1 MAKYHNSAN
10 GPRPCRA
17 EHGGCPYAQAGEPH
31 FDTQVEA
38 QAAYEKKMA
47 ESFGGFESV
56 RRSAAES
63 VRQRGYQGADKAFEL
78 MEKAKASKIA
88 TDTVVAIR
96 NIRDIPQKTRDLSDR
111 TKSGFRRAFVSA
123 KTQSSSFMAK
133 AKTELRKASSESR
146 DSVNAML
153 RNIKMRPTRP
163 APVMRF
169 SGDDSVHFEH
179 ISSRVIDS
187 PATIRTQEPKPAIG
201 LTRYVRSNRLRI
213 GDRLEGGKKVTSIGM
228 RRDGTIYATTVG
240 DDGSL
245 GSLRMNP
252 SDKVKTEVSAHDIV
266 DRFKKSG
273 LYERVSKAAE
283 LQRESFRILTQTS
296 ERLKD
301 SNMRRHESLASVK
314 SVYDRRR
321 YNPSY
326 LTENP
331 SYVTV

>member
-63 VRQRGYQGADKAFEL
+63 IRQIGYQGGDKAFEL
-78 MEKAKASKIA
+78 MKKAKASKVA
-88 TDTVVAIR
+88 TDAVVAIR

-111 TKSGFRRAFVSA
+111 TKSGFRRAFVSV
-123 KTQSSSFMAK
+123 KSQSSSFMSK
-133 AKTELRKASSESR
+133 VKTEIEKVSSEAR
-146 DSVNAML
+146 ASVETMA
-153 RNIKMRPTRP
+153 RNKRPRPSRP

-187 PATIRTQEPKPAIG
+187 PATIRTQEPKPVRS
-201 LTRYVRSNRLRI
+201 LTRSVRSDRLRI
-213 GDRLEGGKKVTSIGM
+213 GDRLEGGQKVTSVGM
-228 RRDGTIYATTVG
+228 YRDGTIYATTVG
-240 DDGSL
+240 DNGSL

-252 SDKVKTEVSAHDIV
+252 SDRVRTEVSAQDFV

-283 LQRESFRILTQTS
+283 LQRESFRILVQTS

-301 SNMRRHESLASVK
+301 NNMRRHESLASVK

-326 LTENP
+326 LTP
-331 SYVTV
+331 SPA